1 MTSKKA
7 DHLTPGEGAPKNR
20 RISRAEKLAAVR
32 EVVEKLTADGQKKL
46 DQFKKVTQKRA
57 RGRPT
62 LFTPAMGVE
71 ICRRLVEQGSLRR
84 VCAADDMPAFGTV
97 YTWDYEGQEDIAAD
111 KKDSEKAAFTA
122 QFARAR
128 EMQAHAMVA
137 EARDIADDGSNDWQ
151 ISEKGYSLNHEHVS
165 RSSLRVNTLFK
176 MAEKLA
182 PRIYAPLQK
191 MADADGGKLPTVV
204 TPLEII
210 LTTKTEKP
218 DE

>member
-1 MTSKKA
+1 MSKVKEA
-7 DHLTPGEGAPKNR
+7 KLPRKK
-20 RISRAEKLAAVR
+20 ISRAEKLAAVR

-46 DQFKKVTQKRA
+46 DRFKQPKQTKA

-62 LFTPAMGVE
+62 LFTPELVTE

-84 VCAADDMPAFGTV
+84 VCAADDMPSFMTV
-97 YTWDYEGQEDIAAD
+97 YDWDYQGQEDLGTD
-111 KKDSEKAAFTA
+111 ERRDSPKALFSL

-137 EARDIADDGSNDWQ
+137 EAQDIADDGSNDWQ
-151 ISEKGYSLNHEHVS
+151 LTEKGFSLNHEHIQ
-165 RSSLRVNTLFK
+165 RSSLRVNTRMK

-191 MADADGGKLPTVV
+191 VADADGGKLPSV
-204 TPLEII
+204 TPLEIV
-210 LTTKTEKP
+210 LTTKTETP
-218 DE
+218 DA